1 MDLLMLSVIEGKVRR
16 TDPRGAEPD
25 RRQLGG
31 GMMRPS
37 KTMVI
42 SLGLLAGA
50 LAGCAGPTSI
60 PPGAQQVHLVVTGS
74 EVRLEPATARAGDIY
89 FVVDTPGAAVSWV
102 QRMATEGET
111 PGPMSDADLARL
123 ARGDSQGMSFTC
135 CFGTGEPYGNVH
147 KVTLSP
153 GKYALLTRQ
162 PETPGPMAVL
172 EVLP

>member
-1 MDLLMLSVIEGKVRR
+1 MTDRAFTRSLRANLL
-16 TDPRGAEPD
+16 P
-25 RRQLGG
+25 
-31 GMMRPS
+31 
-37 KTMVI
+37 
-42 SLGLLAGA
+42 LLVAGT
-50 LAGCAGPTSI
+50 LAGCGPGPITV
-60 PPGAQQVHLVVTGS
+60 PPDAQVVHVVVNGDQRAPGT
-74 EVRLEPATARAGDIY
+74 ATARAGDIY

-102 QRMATEGET
+102 QRKSTEEET

-123 ARGDSQGMSFTC
+123 ARGDSQGMAFTC

>member
-1 MDLLMLSVIEGKVRR
+1 M
-16 TDPRGAEPD
+16 
-25 RRQLGG
+25 
-31 GMMRPS
+31 
-37 KTMVI
+37 
-42 SLGLLAGA
+42 
-50 LAGCAGPTSI
+50 
-60 PPGAQQVHLVVTGS
+60 
-74 EVRLEPATARAGDIY
+74 RLEPATARAGDIY

-102 QRMATEGET
+102 QRQSTEEET

-123 ARGDSQGMSFTC
+123 ARGDTQGMAFTC

>member
-1 MDLLMLSVIEGKVRR
+1 MLQMASRNRSTHDSWE
-16 TDPRGAEPD
+16 AEQD
-25 RRQLGG
+25 RRQLEG
-31 GMMRPS
+31 GMMRAS

-42 SLGLLAGA
+42 SLGLLAGV
-50 LAGCAGPTSI
+50 LVGCAGPTSI
-60 PPGAQQVHLVVTGS
+60 PPGAQQVHVVVTGS

-89 FVVDTPGAAVSWV
+89 FVVDTPGAEVSWV
-102 QRMATEGET
+102 QRMSTEEET

-123 ARGDSQGMSFTC
+123 ARGDTQGMSLTC

-147 KVTLSP
+147 KVALSP

-162 PETPGPMAVL
+162 PETPGPIAVL